1 MKGGGKTMKTKCLWM
16 AAFLMLFS
24 SSAVF
29 AASAPKFMAIGTA
42 GAGGAY
48 YPMGIAMADV
58 ITNKVGIQTTAQITG
73 GAIENNILI
82 NNGGND
88 IAITLGFMAY
98 FARNGMPPYKAKLE
112 NVEGLFSGLS
122 KGVFQIVVD
131 KNSPIK
137 SIKDLKGKKVSLGPA
152 GGGAITLFMQVIQ
165 SYGFSEKE
173 FKPVYQSYE
182 QSADALVDGN
192 LDAILVQAAA
202 PTPALF
208 QLAASKKAIRYLSI
222 DDKTMQE
229 LIKKYP
235 YMIPITLPKDMYKT
249 DEPVKTFYTTI
260 VVVVSKKIEADVVYR
275 ITKEIFD
282 NIDTIKASHPSCK
295 DFDLASAVQ
304 GMPIPYHP
312 GAVKYFK
319 EKGLTIK

>member
-1 MKGGGKTMKTKCLWM
+1 MRTKCLCM
-16 AAFLMLFS
+16 ATLLILFC
-24 SSAVF
+24 SSAVL
-29 AASAPKFMAIGTA
+29 AASTPKFLAIGTA

-48 YPMGIAMADV
+48 YPMGIALADI
-58 ITNKVGIQTTAQITG
+58 ITNKVGIQASAQITG

-98 FARNGMPPYKAKLE
+98 LARNGMSPYKAKLE

-165 SYGFSEKE
+165 SYGFNEKE
-173 FKPVYQSYE
+173 FKPVYTSYE
-182 QSADALVDGN
+182 QSADALADGN

-235 YMIPITLPKDMYKT
+235 YMIPITLPKEMYKT

-260 VVVVSKKIEADVVYR
+260 VVVSKKLGADLVYR
-275 ITKEIFD
+275 INKEIFE
-282 NIDTIKASHPSCK
+282 NIDKIKASHPSCK

-304 GMPIPYHP
+304 GLPIPYHP

>member
-1 MKGGGKTMKTKCLWM
+1 MRTKCLWM
-16 AAFLMLFS
+16 VILLMIFS

-29 AASAPKFMAIGTA
+29 AASDPKFLTIGTA

-48 YPMGIAMADV
+48 YPMGIALADI

-88 IAITLGFMAY
+88 IAITIGFMAY

-112 NVEGLFSGLS
+112 KVEGLFSGLS
-122 KGVFQIVVD
+122 KGMFQVVVD
-131 KNSPIK
+131 KSSPIK
-137 SIKDLKGKKVSLGPA
+137 SIKDLKGKRVSLGPA

-165 SYGFSEKE
+165 SYGFNEKE
-173 FKPVYQSYE
+173 FKPVYTSYE
-182 QSADALVDGN
+182 QSADALADGN
-192 LDAILVQAAA
+192 LDAILVHAAA
-202 PTPALF
+202 PTPALI
-208 QLAASKKAIRYLSI
+208 QLAATKKPIRYLSI
-222 DDKTMQE
+222 DDQTMQQ

-235 YMIPITLPKDMYKT
+235 YMIPVTLGKEMYKT
-249 DEPVKTFYTTI
+249 DEPVKIFYTTN
-260 VVVVSKKIEADVVYR
+260 VVVVNKELGTDLVYR
-275 ITKEIFD
+275 ITKEIFE
-282 NIDTIKASHPSCK
+282 NIDKIRASHPSCK
-295 DFDLASAVQ
+295 DLDLASAVQ
-304 GMPIPYHP
+304 GLPIPYHP

>member
-1 MKGGGKTMKTKCLWM
+1 MEESTMRIKCILLFTLLL
-16 AAFLMLFS
+16 AFS
-24 SSAVF
+24 SSSVF
-29 AASAPKFMAIGTA
+29 AASNPKFLTLGTA

-48 YPMGIAMADV
+48 YPIGISMADI
-58 ITNKVGIQTTAQITG
+58 ITNKVGVQTSAQITG

-98 FARNGMPPYKAKLE
+98 AARNAMPPYKAKLE
-112 NVEGLFSGLS
+112 NVVGLFSGLS
-122 KGVFQIVVD
+122 KGVFQLVVD

-137 SIKDLKGKKVSLGPA
+137 SVKDLKGKRVSLGPA
-152 GGGAITLFMQVIQ
+152 GGGAITLFLQVIQ
-165 SYGFSEKE
+165 FYGFTEKE

-182 QSADALVDGN
+182 QSADALADGN

-202 PTPALF
+202 PTPALI
-208 QLAASKKAIRYLSI
+208 QLAATKKPVRFLSI
-222 DDKTMQE
+222 DDKTMQALMKE
-229 LIKKYP
+229 HP
-235 YMIPITLPKDMYKT
+235 YMIPITLQKDMYKT

-260 VVVVSKKIEADVVYR
+260 VVVVSKELETDLVYR
-275 ITKEIFD
+275 ITKEMFD
-282 NIDTIKASHPSCK
+282 NIDKIRASHPSVK
-295 DFDLASAVQ
+295 DFDLNSAVQ
-304 GMPIPYHP
+304 GLPIPYHP